1 MATPGRMN
9 RLMVTKIVD
18 IGAYLDGDNLGRILL
33 PQRVVPPHCLVGSM
47 LEVFVHYDQE
57 DRLIATTRRPLAMPG
72 AFGYLKVVKVSSQG
86 ALLDWGLTNLLLAPT
101 REQKQLMEEGKSY
114 LVRIVHDEKWNRIF
128 ASSKLDQ
135 FLDQL
140 PVNYEPGQEVEL
152 LIGAHTDL
160 GYKAIVDNAHWGV
173 LYENEVFQPLKKG
186 DRVRGFIKK
195 VRDDQKIDLC
205 LHKPGYEKVETLAEQ
220 ILGQL
225 KKHGGFLAV
234 NDKTPP
240 EQIYQLFGVSKKNF
254 KKAVGSLYKHKLIV
268 LDGDGIRLT

>member
-1 MATPGRMN
+1 
-9 RLMVTKIVD
+9 MVTKIVD
-18 IGAYLDGDNLGRILL
+18 IGAYLDGENLGRILL
-33 PQRVVPPHCLVGSM
+33 PQRVMPPHCLVGSM
-47 LEVFVHYDQE
+47 MEVFVHYDQE
-57 DRLIATTRRPLAMPG
+57 DRLIATTRQPLAMPG
-72 AFGYLKVVKVSSQG
+72 AFGYLKVIKVSSQG

-152 LIGAHTDL
+152 LIGTHTDL

-186 DRVRGFIKK
+186 ARIRGFIKK

-254 KKAVGSLYKHKLIV
+254 KKAVGSLYKNKLIV
-268 LDGDGIRLT
+268 LDGDGIRIT